1 MTDRRAAQLIIGRVP
16 CSAAFIGF
24 PLVTDGG
31 DSERVFMSIH
41 SASTDPDI
49 GLAEAIDQNGR
60 ARYEAVSAGVV
71 NDDSAIAPWIDI
83 PVGLSGFGY

>member
-1 MTDRRAAQLIIGRVP
+1 
-16 CSAAFIGF
+16 
-24 PLVTDGG
+24 
-31 DSERVFMSIH
+31 MSIH

-83 PVGLSGFGY
+83 PVGLSDIELRSLTHRIFDFS